1 MLRWPERAAPFAP
14 STVEVFMQL
23 QISVIISLAL
33 LVAAV
38 AYAAGLYWRQRNGA
52 PLAPPAAPSQKRAQV
67 NTPNSDREV
76 RAVVSWL
83 LSQAFEQTG
92 IRVAEDKLA
101 YQRIVE
107 AAQKAVVELKTQPA
121 VDVSL
126 PYLTADANGPKH
138 LEARLTR
145 EMIEELVK

>member
-1 MLRWPERAAPFAP
+1 MDIGLPLI
-14 STVEVFMQL
+14 VV
-23 QISVIISLAL
+23 LAL
-33 LVAAV
+33 LVV
-38 AYAAGLYWRQRNGA
+38 AIGYAAGLYYRNKQGIMPPPPGIKKTA
-52 PLAPPAAPSQKRAQV
+52 SGPAAP
-67 NTPNSDREV
+67 PISDREV

-92 IRVAEDKLA
+92 IRVADDRLA

-107 AAQKAVVELKTQPA
+107 AAQKAVVDLKQQDST
-121 VDVSL
+121 DVSL
-126 PYLTADANGPKH
+126 PYLTADATGPKH

>member
-1 MLRWPERAAPFAP
+1 MDLGLP
-14 STVEVFMQL
+14 
-23 QISVIISLAL
+23 VIIVSAL
-33 LVAAV
+33 IVVVV
-38 AYAAGLYWRQRNGA
+38 AYALGMYWRQRQGVYSPPPPPGRTKMA
-52 PLAPPAAPSQKRAQV
+52 GGIAAPPV
-67 NTPNSDREV
+67 SDREV

-92 IRVAEDKLA
+92 IRVADDRLA

-107 AAQKAVVELKTQPA
+107 AAQKAVFELKNHDTF
-121 VDVSL
+121 DVSL

>member
-1 MLRWPERAAPFAP
+1 MVLELP
-14 STVEVFMQL
+14 
-23 QISVIISLAL
+23 VIIVLAL
-33 LVAAV
+33 IVAAV
-38 AYAAGLYWRQRNGA
+38 AYALGKYWQQRQGAFPPPPSPGLAKKLSGT
-52 PLAPPAAPSQKRAQV
+52 AAPV
-67 NTPNSDREV
+67 SDREV

-92 IRVAEDKLA
+92 VRVADDRLA
-101 YQRIVE
+101 YQRILE
-107 AAQKAVVELKTQPA
+107 AAQKAVVELKTHESF
-121 VDVSL
+121 DVSL

>member
-1 MLRWPERAAPFAP
+1 MLELP
-14 STVEVFMQL
+14 
-23 QISVIISLAL
+23 VILVLAII
-33 LVAAV
+33 VAAA
-38 AYAAGLYWRQRNGA
+38 AYALGIYWRQRQGVYSA
-52 PLAPPAAPSQKRAQV
+52 PPPAGMPKASGGTPAAPI
-67 NTPNSDREV
+67 SDREV

-92 IRVAEDKLA
+92 IRVADDRLA

-107 AAQKAVVELKTQPA
+107 AAQKAVVELKNHDTF
-121 VDVSL
+121 DVSL

>member
-1 MLRWPERAAPFAP
+1 
-14 STVEVFMQL
+14 MQL
-23 QISVIISLAL
+23 ELSVIISLAL
-33 LVAAV
+33 VVAAV
-38 AYAAGLYWRQRNGA
+38 AYAAGVFWRQRNGL
-52 PLAPPAAPSQKRAQV
+52 PPAPPNQKRTQM
-67 NTPNSDREV
+67 NTPISDREV

-107 AAQKAVVELKTQPA
+107 AAQKAVNELKTQSS
-121 VDVSL
+121 VDVAL
-126 PYLTADANGPKH
+126 PYLTADASGPKH

>member
-1 MLRWPERAAPFAP
+1 MLELP
-14 STVEVFMQL
+14 
-23 QISVIISLAL
+23 VILVLAVI
-33 LVAAV
+33 VAVV
-38 AYAAGLYWRQRNGA
+38 AYALGIYWRQRQGVF
-52 PLAPPAAPSQKRAQV
+52 PSPPPAGKPKASGSASAAPI
-67 NTPNSDREV
+67 SDREV

-92 IRVAEDKLA
+92 IRVDDDRLA

-107 AAQKAVVELKTQPA
+107 AAQKAVLELKNHDTF
-121 VDVSL
+121 DVSL

>member
-1 MLRWPERAAPFAP
+1 MELGLPVIVVLA
-14 STVEVFMQL
+14 V
-23 QISVIISLAL
+23 SV
-33 LVAAV
+33 VAV
-38 AYAAGLYWRQRNGA
+38 AYALGMYWRRRQGIFPPPPPSLPRSAGGA
-52 PLAPPAAPSQKRAQV
+52 TAAPI
-67 NTPNSDREV
+67 SDREV

-92 IRVAEDKLA
+92 VRVADDRVA

-107 AAQKAVVELKTQPA
+107 AAQKVVADLKTHDTT
-121 VDVSL
+121 DVSL

-138 LEARLTR
+138 LEARITR

>member
-1 MLRWPERAAPFAP
+1 MELELP
-14 STVEVFMQL
+14 
-23 QISVIISLAL
+23 VIIVLT
-33 LVAAV
+33 VIVVAV
-38 AYAAGLYWRQRNGA
+38 AYALGTYWRRRQGVFPEPPPAGLPKTAGGA
-52 PLAPPAAPSQKRAQV
+52 AAAPI
-67 NTPNSDREV
+67 SDREV

-92 IRVAEDKLA
+92 IRVADDRLA

-107 AAQKAVVELKTQPA
+107 AAQKAVADLKTHDT

-126 PYLTADANGPKH
+126 PYLTADTSGPKH
-138 LEARLTR
+138 LEARITR

>member
-1 MLRWPERAAPFAP
+1 MEIGLP
-14 STVEVFMQL
+14 
-23 QISVIISLAL
+23 VIVVLAV
-33 LVAAV
+33 LVV
-38 AYAAGLYWRQRNGA
+38 AIGYAAGIYWRNRQGIMPPPPPPGMKKTA
-52 PLAPPAAPSQKRAQV
+52 SGPAAP
-67 NTPNSDREV
+67 PISDREV

-92 IRVAEDKLA
+92 IRVADDRLA

-107 AAQKAVVELKTQPA
+107 AAQKAVVELKNHDTF
-121 VDVSL
+121 DVSL
-126 PYLTADANGPKH
+126 PYLTADATGPKH

>member
-1 MLRWPERAAPFAP
+1 MLELP
-14 STVEVFMQL
+14 
-23 QISVIISLAL
+23 VIVVLAL
-33 LVAAV
+33 IVVAV
-38 AYAAGLYWRQRNGA
+38 AYALGKYWNQRQGVF
-52 PLAPPAAPSQKRAQV
+52 PAPPAPNIAKKISGLVAPPV
-67 NTPNSDREV
+67 SDREV

-92 IRVAEDKLA
+92 IHVADDRLA

-107 AAQKAVVELKTQPA
+107 AAQKAVVELKSHDTF
-121 VDVSL
+121 DVSL
-126 PYLTADANGPKH
+126 PYLTADASGPKH

>member
-1 MLRWPERAAPFAP
+1 MMELELP
-14 STVEVFMQL
+14 
-23 QISVIISLAL
+23 VIIVLT
-33 LVAAV
+33 VVVVAV
-38 AYAAGLYWRQRNGA
+38 AYAAGVYWRRHQENFPQPEA
-52 PLAPPAAPSQKRAQV
+52 PGKPRLTGKTVAPAV
-67 NTPNSDREV
+67 SDREV

-92 IRVAEDKLA
+92 IRVADDRVA

-107 AAQKAVVELKTQPA
+107 AAQKAVVELKSQDTFE
-121 VDVSL
+121 VSL

-145 EMIEELVK
+145 EMIEEL

>member
-1 MLRWPERAAPFAP
+1 MLELP
-14 STVEVFMQL
+14 VV
-23 QISVIISLAL
+23 VVLAF
-33 LVAAV
+33 LVVVV
-38 AYAAGLYWRQRNGA
+38 AYALGKYWNRRQGVFPPPPPPSIAKKLGGLV
-52 PLAPPAAPSQKRAQV
+52 APPV
-67 NTPNSDREV
+67 SDREV

-92 IRVAEDKLA
+92 IRVADDRLA

-107 AAQKAVVELKTQPA
+107 AAQKAVVELKTHDTF
-121 VDVSL
+121 DVSL

>member
-1 MLRWPERAAPFAP
+1 
-14 STVEVFMQL
+14 MQIDL
-23 QISVIISLAL
+23 AVIISLAL
-33 LVAAV
+33 LIGVVAWV
-38 AYAAGLYWRQRNGA
+38 AGTYWRQKNGVPA
-52 PLAPPAAPSQKRAQV
+52 APPAPISQKRPAM
-67 NTPNSDREV
+67 NPAISDREV

-92 IRVAEDKLA
+92 IRVADDKLA

-107 AAQKAVVELKTQPA
+107 AAQKAVNELKSQPFI
-121 VDVSL
+121 DVSL

>member
-1 MLRWPERAAPFAP
+1 MELELP
-14 STVEVFMQL
+14 
-23 QISVIISLAL
+23 VIIVLT
-33 LVAAV
+33 VIVVAV
-38 AYAAGLYWRQRNGA
+38 AYALGLYVRRQQGVFPPPPPLGSSKTSGGA
-52 PLAPPAAPSQKRAQV
+52 IAPPI
-67 NTPNSDREV
+67 SDREV

-92 IRVAEDKLA
+92 IRVADDRVA

-107 AAQKAVVELKTQPA
+107 AAQKAVVELKTQDTF
-121 VDVSL
+121 DVSL
-126 PYLTADANGPKH
+126 PYLTADAGGPKH

>member
-1 MLRWPERAAPFAP
+1 MLDIP
-14 STVEVFMQL
+14 
-23 QISVIISLAL
+23 VIVVLAF

-38 AYAAGLYWRQRNGA
+38 AYALGKYWNQRQGVFPSPPPPGLPKKIGG
-52 PLAPPAAPSQKRAQV
+52 LVAPPV
-67 NTPNSDREV
+67 SDREV

-92 IRVAEDKLA
+92 IRVADDRLA

-107 AAQKAVVELKTQPA
+107 AAQKAVVELKTHDTY
-121 VDVSL
+121 DVSL
-126 PYLTADANGPKH
+126 PYLTADASGPKH

>member
-1 MLRWPERAAPFAP
+1 MEIGLP
-14 STVEVFMQL
+14 L
-23 QISVIISLAL
+23 IIVLAV

-38 AYAAGLYWRQRNGA
+38 AYALGTYYRRRQGVF
-52 PLAPPAAPSQKRAQV
+52 PSAPSGTSKSAG
-67 NTPNSDREV
+67 NAATPPISDREV

-92 IRVAEDKLA
+92 IRVADDRLA

-107 AAQKAVVELKTQPA
+107 AAQKAVLELKTHDMF
-121 VDVSL
+121 DVSL
-126 PYLTADANGPKH
+126 PYLTADASGPKH
-138 LEARLTR
+138 LDARITR

>member
-1 MLRWPERAAPFAP
+1 MDIGLPLI
-14 STVEVFMQL
+14 VV
-23 QISVIISLAL
+23 LAV
-33 LVAAV
+33 LVV
-38 AYAAGLYWRQRNGA
+38 AIGYAAGIYYRNKQGIMPPPPPPGTRKTA
-52 PLAPPAAPSQKRAQV
+52 SGPAAP
-67 NTPNSDREV
+67 PISDREV

-92 IRVAEDKLA
+92 IRVADDRLA

-107 AAQKAVVELKTQPA
+107 AAQKAVVELKQQDST
-121 VDVSL
+121 DVSL
-126 PYLTADANGPKH
+126 PYLTADASGPKH

>member
-1 MLRWPERAAPFAP
+1 
-14 STVEVFMQL
+14 MQL
-23 QISVIISLAL
+23 ELSVIISLAL
-33 LVAAV
+33 VVAAV
-38 AYAAGLYWRQRNGA
+38 AYAAGIFWRQRNGL
-52 PLAPPAAPSQKRAQV
+52 PPVPPAPASPKRPAINPSI
-67 NTPNSDREV
+67 SDREV

-92 IRVAEDKLA
+92 IRVADDRLA

-107 AAQKAVVELKTQPA
+107 AAQKAVIELKSHDTF
-121 VDVSL
+121 DVSL
-126 PYLTADANGPKH
+126 PYLTADASGPKH

>member
-1 MLRWPERAAPFAP
+1 MLEIP
-14 STVEVFMQL
+14 
-23 QISVIISLAL
+23 VIVVLAF
-33 LVAAV
+33 LVAVV
-38 AYAAGLYWRQRNGA
+38 AYALGKYWNRRQGVFPPPPPPGLAKKLGG
-52 PLAPPAAPSQKRAQV
+52 LVAPPV
-67 NTPNSDREV
+67 SDREV

-92 IRVAEDKLA
+92 IRVADDRLA

-107 AAQKAVVELKTQPA
+107 AAQKAVVELKSHDTF
-121 VDVSL
+121 DVSL

>member
-1 MLRWPERAAPFAP
+1 MELELP
-14 STVEVFMQL
+14 
-23 QISVIISLAL
+23 VIIALAL
-33 LVAAV
+33 IVVAV
-38 AYAAGLYWRQRNGA
+38 AYALGKYWQQRQGAFSPPPQPGMAKKLSGTGAG
-52 PLAPPAAPSQKRAQV
+52 PV
-67 NTPNSDREV
+67 SDREV

-92 IRVAEDKLA
+92 VRVADDRLA
-101 YQRIVE
+101 YQRILE
-107 AAQKAVVELKTQPA
+107 AAQKAVVELKSHDSF
-121 VDVSL
+121 DVSL

>member
-1 MLRWPERAAPFAP
+1 MLELP
-14 STVEVFMQL
+14 
-23 QISVIISLAL
+23 VILVLAVI
-33 LVAAV
+33 VAVV
-38 AYAAGLYWRQRNGA
+38 AYALGIYWRQRQGVFPS
-52 PLAPPAAPSQKRAQV
+52 PLPAGKPKASGSPSSPPI
-67 NTPNSDREV
+67 SDREV

-92 IRVAEDKLA
+92 IRVADDRLA

-107 AAQKAVVELKTQPA
+107 AAQKAVVELKNHDTF
-121 VDVSL
+121 DVSL